1 MFSVERYQ
9 ELTENNQNEI
19 YKEIEVW
26 GIQG

>member
-9 ELTENNQNEI
+9 ELTENNQNEK